1 MINARA
7 SDLWWKNA
15 IFYCLDV
22 ETFQDGNGDGCGD
35 FAGLTQRID
44 YLDGLG
50 VTCLWLMP
58 FYPSPNRDDGYDIT
72 DYYSVDPR
80 LGTLGDFVVFLRTA
94 RAHGI
99 RVIADLVV
107 NHTSNQHPWFQAARA
122 DRDSRY
128 RNFYVW
134 QDQPP
139 ADGPKGLVFPDQETS
154 NWQYDEQA
162 GQYYLHRFYKYQ
174 PDLNIGD
181 PDVRDEIAKIAGF
194 WLELGLSGFRVD
206 AVPFLLELDGIAG
219 RLKLD
224 PHKFLRDLRAFLDR
238 RRGDAILMGEV
249 NLEPEDARRFFG
261 DEDGDELQMCLN
273 FNLNQSL
280 ALAMVREDAGPL
292 IHGLRALPS
301 VPVDDQW
308 AMFVRNHD
316 EWSLDKL
323 TEAEREEAFAELGP
337 KKDMQLYGRGI
348 RRRLPTMLK
357 GDQARI
363 RMVYSLAFALPGS
376 PILFYGEEIG
386 MAENLAIAG
395 SRERALADAMVGRG
409 QRRLLD
415 GRARSAAAPAGRGRM
430 GAGDGQ
436 RRRPAARPE
445 LSVAVD
451 DAADPLPAA
460 LPGDRL
466 RRLAGAAEPAQGRDR
481 AALRRRGPHRD
492 HDPQP
497 RPPALPDAARPRRY
511 RGLARAHR
519 PPGRRVLRAAA
530 GRHAGVAAR
539 GLRPALVPG
548 AQDRRGHGALT
559 PAGPQPGSTTSAGP
573 STTSKV
579 SLPSIGK

>member
-72 DYYSVDPR
+72 DYYGVDPR

-94 RAHGI
+94 REHGI

-107 NHTSNQHPWFQAARA
+107 NHSSDQHPWFQAARA
-122 DRDSRY
+122 DRECRY

-219 RLKLD
+219 RLD
-224 PHKFLRDLRAFLDR
+224 PHKMLRDLRAFLDR

-249 NLEPEDARRFFG
+249 NLEPEDTRRFFG

-280 ALAMVREDAGPL
+280 ALAIVREDAGPL

-301 VPVDDQW
+301 LPVDDQW

-323 TEAEREEAFAELGP
+323 TEAEREEAFAAFGP
-337 KKDMQLYGRGI
+337 NKEMQLYGRGI
-348 RRRLPTMLK
+348 RRRLPTMLN

-363 RMVYSLAFALPGS
+363 RMVYSLAFGLPGS
-376 PILFYGEEIG
+376 PVLFYGEEIG

-395 SRERALADAMVGRG
+395 RESV
-409 QRRLLD
+409 
-415 GRARSAAAPAGRGRM
+415 RSPMQWSAEANGGFSTAPA
-430 GAGDGQ
+430 
-436 RRRPAARPE
+436 
-445 LSVAVD
+445 
-451 DAADPLPAA
+451 
-460 LPGDRL
+460 DRL
-466 RRLAGAAEPAQGRDR
+466 RRPLVEGEFGPQAVNVADQLRNHNSLLRWMTHLIRCRRHCPEVGFGAWQVLPGPHKGVI
-481 AALRRRGPHRD
+481 ALRYDVEERTVITVHNLSRRRCRTRLQLGDVTGWLGLTDLLADAPCEV
-492 HDPQP
+492 QP
-497 RPPALPDAARPRRY
+497 DGTLQLPLEGY
-511 RGLARAHR
+511 
-519 PPGRRVLRAAA
+519 
-530 GRHAGVAAR
+530 
-539 GLRPALVPG
+539 GLRWFRVRRTG
-548 AQDRRGHGALT
+548 AGMVL
-559 PAGPQPGSTTSAGP
+559 
-573 STTSKV
+573 
-579 SLPSIGK
+579 

>member
-1 MINARA
+1 MISARA

-15 IFYCLDV
+15 VFYCLDV

-94 RAHGI
+94 REHGI

-122 DRDSRY
+122 DRDCRY

-134 QDQPP
+134 RDQPP
-139 ADGPKGLVFPDQETS
+139 ADGPKGLVFPDEKTS
-154 NWQYDEQA
+154 NWQYDRKA
-162 GQYYLHRFYKYQ
+162 GQYYLHRFYKHQ
-174 PDLNIGD
+174 PDLNIAD
-181 PDVRDEIAKIAGF
+181 PEVRDEIAKIAGF

-224 PHKFLRDLRAFLDR
+224 PHRFLRDLRAFVDR
-238 RRGDAILMGEV
+238 RCGDAILMGEV
-249 NLEPEDARRFFG
+249 NLEPEDVRRFFG

-280 ALAMVREDAGPL
+280 ALAMVREDAGSL

-301 VPVDDQW
+301 VPDDDQW

-323 TEAEREEAFAELGP
+323 TEAERDEAFAELGP

-348 RRRLPTMLK
+348 RRRLPTMLA

-363 RMVYSLAFALPGS
+363 RMIYSLAFALPGS

-386 MAENLAIAG
+386 MAENLAIPG
-395 SRERALADAMVGRG
+395 RESVRAPMQWSNRANGGFSTAAPGQLRRPVVEGAWGPEAVNVADQLRDQNSMLQWMTRLIRCRRHCPEVGFGAWQVLPSPHKGVIALRYDVDERTVITVHNLA
-409 QRRLLD
+409 RRRCRTRLKLDGAEDWLGLTDLLD
-415 GRARSAAAPAGRGRM
+415 GAACDLEPGGVL
-430 GAGDGQ
+430 
-436 RRRPAARPE
+436 E
-445 LSVAVD
+445 L
-451 DAADPLPAA
+451 PLE
-460 LPGDRL
+460 GYGL
-466 RRLAGAAEPAQGRDR
+466 RWFRVRKPGAAM
-481 AALRRRGPHRD
+481 
-492 HDPQP
+492 
-497 RPPALPDAARPRRY
+497 
-511 RGLARAHR
+511 
-519 PPGRRVLRAAA
+519 VL
-530 GRHAGVAAR
+530 
-539 GLRPALVPG
+539 
-548 AQDRRGHGALT
+548 
-559 PAGPQPGSTTSAGP
+559 
-573 STTSKV
+573 
-579 SLPSIGK
+579 